1 MEDDQRPKTFLRQ
14 SSRRRHL
21 VPRREPILLRQ
32 RSRLDDYLRS
42 LAGDRG
48 LSVNTRDAYRRDLE
62 HFFLWLGDR
71 QLSDLRISDLSMYVR
86 WLSDRG
92 LAPSS
97 CARHVVS
104 LRGFFRYLV
113 GVGDLRSSAAELL
126 DAPKL
131 WEKMPAVLTPR
142 QVSALLREPNPQVDR
157 NWLRD
162 RAILAL
168 FYATGCRV
176 SEVAGLRLGDLRLNE
191 RFCRCVGKGNKERIV
206 PLSHEAIAAVN
217 RWLNSNA
224 YRAARARREER
235 LPGGENEAGSARPLF
250 LTRRGLPLRREAL
263 WELVK
268 KYVLR
273 IDASIHV
280 SPHTLRHSFATHL
293 LAGGADLRLIQ
304 EMLGHAS
311 IATTQIYT
319 HVDPTKLRGLHRQ
332 FHPRG

>member
-1 MEDDQRPKTFLRQ
+1 MADEQRRQRGFLHK

-32 RSRLDDYLRS
+32 RSRLAQYLTTLTR
-42 LAGDRG
+42 DRG
-48 LSVNTRDAYRRDLE
+48 LSDNTYNAYRRDLE
-62 HFFLWLGDR
+62 HFFIWLADR
-71 QLSDLRISDLSMYVR
+71 QISDLSIIDLSAYVR
-86 WLSDRG
+86 WLADHR

-104 LRGFFRYLV
+104 LRGFLRYLV
-113 GVGDLRSSAAELL
+113 AMGDLRSSAADLL
-126 DAPKL
+126 DSPKL
-131 WEKMPAVLTPR
+131 WEKLPSVLTPR
-142 QVSALLREPNPQVDR
+142 QVAALLREPNPQVDR

-168 FYATGCRV
+168 FYATGCRA
-176 SEVAGLRLGDLRLNE
+176 SEVAHMGLGDLHLSE

-206 PLSHEAIAAVN
+206 PLSYEAAATVAG
-217 RWLNSNA
+217 WLKSEPYQTA
-224 YRAARARREER
+224 LARRQQYAQSPESDA
-235 LPGGENEAGSARPLF
+235 NPLF

-319 HVDPTKLRGLHRQ
+319 HVDPTKLQALHHR